1 MHHFTV
7 THALT
12 KGSHPPTQLLIFQNQ
27 KQEDLS
33 GSSYITQQ
41 YLSQRSYSL
50 RVSIVYYYQEQRISI
65 DCSTLAWLVAPQY
78 PKQSSSIC
86 ISAFV
91 GSSAVLLVVAQQY
104 RTQCS
109 SDSTQQR
116 RSMCRDASVS
126 LAAQQYRLQHNSIGH
141 STVILVVAKQYLQQN
156 SSISSC
162 PVLSVLAKFCQQSQ
176 SCVGSNQCVSV

>member
-50 RVSIVYYYQEQRISI
+50 IVSIVYYYQEQRISI

-104 RTQCS
+104 RKQCS
-109 SDSTQQR
+109 SVS
-116 RSMCRDASVS
+116 SSDAVC
-126 LAAQQYRLQHNSIGH
+126 AVTHQYRQQHSSIGS
-141 STVILVVAKQYLQQN
+141 STI
-156 SSISSC
+156 
-162 PVLSVLAKFCQQSQ
+162 
-176 SCVGSNQCVSV
+176 VSAIVQ